1 MQAIILAGGFGTR
14 LSGLLKNTPK
24 PMAKIHDRPLLSII
38 LDNIIR
44 QGVTSIILSV
54 GYKHNKIMN
63 YFGNMYKTV
72 PIIYSIESTPLGTG
86 GAIKEAME
94 IASDESILVLNG
106 DSYFDIN
113 FKNFF
118 IFHDEFK
125 SDISIGIK
133 KVEKT
138 DRYGT
143 VILKKEKIVDF
154 KEKHANKNAFIN
166 CGIYIIKRK
175 IFKNIEHKKKSFS
188 FEKEILEI
196 NYNLLI
202 NGYISK
208 GKFIDIGVPE
218 DLQKAGVFF
227 KDLNNG

>member
-14 LSGLLKNTPK
+14 LSGILKHTPK
-24 PMAKIHDRPLLSII
+24 PMVTIHDRPFLSII
-38 LDNIIR
+38 LNNIIK
-44 QGVTSIILSV
+44 QGVSSIILSV

-72 PIIYSIESTPLGTG
+72 PIIYCIESTPLGTG
-86 GAIKEAME
+86 GAIKKAMK
-94 IASDESILVLNG
+94 IATDESILVLNG
-106 DSYFDIN
+106 DTYFDIN

-118 IFHDEFK
+118 VFHDEFN

-166 CGIYIIKRK
+166 CGTYIIKRK
-175 IFKNIEHKKKSFS
+175 IFKNIKHKKKSFS

-208 GKFIDIGVPE
+208 EKFIDIGVPE
-218 DLQKAGVFF
+218 DLQRAEVFF